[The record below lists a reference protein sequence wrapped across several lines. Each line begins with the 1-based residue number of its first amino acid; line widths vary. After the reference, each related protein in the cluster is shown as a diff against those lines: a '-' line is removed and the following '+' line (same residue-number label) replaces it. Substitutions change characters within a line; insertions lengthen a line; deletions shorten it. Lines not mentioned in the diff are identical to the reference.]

1 MNMTNKQLL
10 FCLSLLSFTAQA
22 QQQDTLKGKDI
33 EEVVVTATRS
43 EKMLST
49 VPMPVTIITKSQIQ
63 QMGSVRLQEVLQEQT
78 GLTLTSSHGQGVQL
92 QGFNPD
98 YTLIL
103 IDGEPLIG
111 RTAGTLELSRIAV
124 GNIKQIEI
132 VKGATSSL
140 YGSEALAG
148 VINIITENP
157 RNQQL
162 SLSGRYGTNQMAD
175 LSMQAALSKEKWKGN
190 IFLNRYSSAG
200 YDLNPETQG
209 KTVEPFHAYT
219 AQSKWT
225 YEINKHLQASFSG
238 RYFNEY
244 QHSGFEIGSP
254 SQWISGGGRVQDW
267 NILPA
272 FTYRPSTRW
281 KLQQRLY
288 YSSYQA
294 QSELY
299 TPDNQLF
306 EATNFYQT
314 FFRPELQSNYILSE
328 KHIFTLGIGNAWESV
343 TATRYEGTKYFQNLY
358 AYAQHEWLP
367 TQRWNVVA
375 GVRADV
381 HTVYGSQLSPKLAV
395 QYEVNE
401 WLKVRG
407 SWGRGFKAPDFRQ
420 LYLNFTNTVA
430 GYSVFGTEEITNILL
445 QLQQQN
451 QLADI
456 LISTEALTQLKAES
470 SFAYNIGV
478 KLQPLKKLQ
487 ANINFFR
494 NDVENLIESQ
504 AVARRTNGQNI
515 FSYRNLQ
522 SIYTQGVEIDAN
534 YQIHSTVSLSVGYQY
549 LDAKDKNVI
558 RQIEEGEIFRR
569 DPQTLVTS
577 RVTSADYGGLMGR
590 SRHTFNTKIFYQNAK
605 GWEAT
610 FRAIYR
616 GRQGWADRNGNLIL
630 DEDNEYMPDFWTFNA
645 SMSKYFWN
653 KKVRWQIGV
662 DNLGDFTQATYL
674 PNVAGRLWWTSLQ
687 LQLFKKE

>member
-10 FCLSLLSFTAQA
+10 FCLSLLSLTAQA

-92 QGFNPD
+92 QGFNSD

-162 SLSGRYGTNQMAD
+162 SFSGRYGTNQLTD
-175 LSMQAALSKEKWKGN
+175 LSMQASMHKAKLKGN

-200 YDLNPETQG
+200 YDLTPETKG

-219 AQSKWT
+219 AQTKWN
-225 YEINKHLQASFSG
+225 YAINKKLQASFSG

-244 QHSGFEIGSP
+244 QESAFEVGSP

-267 NILPA
+267 NILPT
-272 FTYRPSTRW
+272 FTYQPSTRW

-306 EATNFYQT
+306 EATNFHQT

-328 KHIFTLGIGNAWESV
+328 KHIFTLGIGNTWESV

-358 AYAQHEWLP
+358 AYAQYEWLP
-367 TQRWNVVA
+367 TQRWNIVL
-375 GVRADV
+375 GGRADV

-395 QYEVNE
+395 QYEANQ
-401 WLKVRG
+401 WLTVRG

-430 GYSVFGTEEITNILL
+430 GYSVFGTEEIVTMLK

-451 QLADI
+451 QLAEI

-470 SFAYNIGV
+470 SFSYNLGA
-478 KLQPLKKLQ
+478 KLQPSKKLQ
-487 ANINFFR
+487 VNINFFR

-522 SIYTQGVEIDAN
+522 SIYTQGIEVDAT
-534 YQIHSTVSLSVGYQY
+534 YQIHSTISLSVGYQY
-549 LDAKDKNVI
+549 LDAKDKA
-558 RQIEEGEIFRR
+558 IEEKIAKGEIFRR
-569 DPQTLVTS
+569 NPTTLVTT
-577 RVTSADYGGLMGR
+577 RVKAADYGGLMGR
-590 SRHTFNTKIFYQNAK
+590 SRHTFNGKVFYQNAK
-605 GWEAT
+605 GWSAT

-645 SMSKYFWN
+645 SISKEFWS
-653 KKVRWQIGV
+653 KKIRWQIGV
-662 DNLGDFTQATYL
+662 DNLLGSTQPDYL
-674 PNVAGRLWWTSLQ
+674 PNVAGRLLWTSLH